1 MAIAAFNPLAL
12 ARRLKDAGM
21 DEPQAEAVADG
32 LHEAVTENVATKADV
47 AAVKADVVAV
57 KVDVETVKADVV
69 AIKVDVAAV
78 KADVAAVKADV
89 AAVEKTLRAE
99 MGAVK
104 WMVGLT
110 LALMLAALARLF
122 ALI

>member
-1 MAIAAFNPLAL
+1 MATVAFNPLAL

-21 DEPQAEAVADG
+21 DESQAEAVADG
-32 LHEAVTENVATKADV
+32 LHEAVTENVATKADL
-47 AAVKADVVAV
+47 
-57 KVDVETVKADVV
+57 
-69 AIKVDVAAV
+69 
-78 KADVAAVKADV
+78 

-99 MGAVK
+99 MGTVK

-110 LALMLAALARLF
+110 LALVLAVLARSF